1 MQAPTNLEN
10 WLTREGLE
18 RVESPAPLSVRSAP
32 WLQQSQLLD
41 FFTLEELDTLAQAV
55 WFVRAQPGRVL
66 VREGERGDWML
77 LVLDGTVDVTKRPVT
92 RKGVAPAA
100 DAPPERLAV
109 LCPGAAVGEMSM
121 LDGEPRFATCTA
133 IEPVEAAILTRA
145 AIAALIRDH
154 PAVGAKLLV
163 KLTQLL
169 AQRLRNTT
177 HQMMRFIE
185 NDSKK

>member
-77 LVLDGTVDVTKRPVT
+77 LVLDGTVDVTNRPVT
-92 RKGVAPAA
+92 RKGAAPAA
-100 DAPPERLAV
+100 DAPPARRAV
-109 LCPGAAVGEMSM
+109 F
-121 LDGEPRFATCTA
+121 DGEPRFATCTA

>member
-145 AIAALIRDH
+145 AIAGLIRDH
-154 PAVGAKLLV
+154 PTVGAKLLV

-177 HQMMRFIE
+177 HQMMRLIE
-185 NDSKK
+185 NNSKE